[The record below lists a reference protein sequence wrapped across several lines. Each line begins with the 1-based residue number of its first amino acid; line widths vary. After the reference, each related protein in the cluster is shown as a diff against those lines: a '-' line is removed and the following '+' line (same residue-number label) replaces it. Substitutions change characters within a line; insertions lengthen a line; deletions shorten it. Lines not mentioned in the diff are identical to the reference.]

1 MRRSIAATGLCLL
14 FPSLIAA
21 LAVWWRWY
29 WRRIVVDASS
39 RPAAGALS
47 NGRLSKGQT
56 HNSKVE
62 LTIPD
67 AVVGYVIGRRGNR
80 IRQIEEETGAKVCF
94 KERIGTKDKVHYIIV
109 TIGIQVP

>member
-1 MRRSIAATGLCLL
+1 MRRSVAAAGLCVL

-29 WRRIVVDASS
+29 WRRIVVGVRSL
-39 RPAAGALS
+39 PAAGPRQGGQHS
-47 NGRLSKGQT
+47 NRRT

-67 AVVGYVIGRRGNR
+67 AVVGYVIGRGGNR
-80 IRQIEEETGAKVCF
+80 IRQIEEETGAKVRI
-94 KERIGTKDKVHYIIV
+94 KERIGTGDKV
-109 TIGIQVP
+109 TR